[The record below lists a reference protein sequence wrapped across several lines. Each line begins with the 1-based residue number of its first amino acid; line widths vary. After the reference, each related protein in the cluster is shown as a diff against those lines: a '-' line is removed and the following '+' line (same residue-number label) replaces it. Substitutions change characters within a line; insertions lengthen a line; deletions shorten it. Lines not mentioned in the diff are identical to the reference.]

1 MNRHFA
7 PDLLKAI
14 AAIGVVYIH
23 GAIIFGTTSIFQKSI
38 EYLFKFAVPCF
49 LIIWAYFYEISYSK
63 RKGKER
69 IKYTISKFKHLLYIY
84 LIWGT
89 IYFFLTVDW
98 NTITSIKIIT
108 KHFLGYGWSGQYFL
122 LILFQLFILFP
133 ILRILYEYKIIKLI
147 ILIFTILLYV
157 VWSYFYGYIPSFIT
171 KIGDKLFIFWIPYI
185 FLAISLAR
193 NKLKKI
199 DLFYSL
205 FVILIPLEF
214 YLIKNIDSGFESRI
228 TLSVFLASTLL
239 SIAIFKNN
247 LDFIPIKLKSQIT
260 LIAKNS
266 FPIYL
271 INPLV
276 ILILESIIPKKI
288 FPDTIIFEIVLPLFA
303 TFLITF
309 ICIKIGIL
317 IKKLKLE
324 GILI

>member
-133 ILRILYEYKIIKLI
+133 ILRII
-147 ILIFTILLYV
+147 V
-157 VWSYFYGYIPSFIT
+157 V
-171 KIGDKLFIFWIPYI
+171 
-185 FLAISLAR
+185 R
-193 NKLKKI
+193 
-199 DLFYSL
+199 
-205 FVILIPLEF
+205 
-214 YLIKNIDSGFESRI
+214 
-228 TLSVFLASTLL
+228 
-239 SIAIFKNN
+239 
-247 LDFIPIKLKSQIT
+247 
-260 LIAKNS
+260 
-266 FPIYL
+266 
-271 INPLV
+271 
-276 ILILESIIPKKI
+276 
-288 FPDTIIFEIVLPLFA
+288 
-303 TFLITF
+303 
-309 ICIKIGIL
+309 
-317 IKKLKLE
+317 
-324 GILI
+324 